1 MNSIFNYSGFVMKFT
16 IPEKYLLENKVKGKK
31 LTHCVVALSA
41 LAIFFFGYDQGM
53 MAGVNTSPDYVE
65 KMKYGY
71 FNENGDVTVTNST
84 RQGGIVAI
92 YYFGTLVGCVFGGLF
107 SDRHG
112 RTKAIA
118 LGALIAIFGAALQ
131 CAAQQMSW
139 MCGARFVNGI
149 GTGILNAVVPVY
161 SSETAEH
168 TSRGAFIAIEF
179 TLNIFG
185 VCVAYWLE
193 YGLSYID
200 SGFSAFQWR
209 FPIAFQIIPLLVLLG
224 IVWFF
229 PESPRWL
236 VKNGEEDHAKRILL
250 NMRGVERGNQEFAEI
265 VGAMRFEQESA
276 LSSSYWRMFL
286 GYFPDKDSKKSA
298 KAKTLHIARRVQIVI
313 WMQIFQEWVGIAGVT
328 VYQPE
333 IFKQAGFG
341 TRKSAWLSGVNNIF
355 YCLSTLINFFTV
367 DRFGRR
373 FTLFWGAIGQG
384 ISMFLAGGF
393 SKLQQKNPKNSS
405 YGAAAASFVFIYTSI
420 FGATWLAVPWLYP
433 TEIFP
438 LKVRAQGNAFG
449 VVGWSI
455 GNGWLTLLCPIMFSK
470 IGEKTL
476 YIFGACNFISLALVY
491 LFCPETANRTL
502 EDIDYLFANDSW
514 LASKSEADFKRIKI
528 EQVDKQVGREKQ
540 IIDIDSSEKENFL
553 TEHFE

>member
-1 MNSIFNYSGFVMKFT
+1 MNLK
-16 IPEKYLLENKVKGKK
+16 IPEKYLLENKVRGKR

-53 MAGVNTSPDYVE
+53 MAGVNTSPDYVD
-65 KMKYGY
+65 KMKYGFY
-71 FNENGDVTVTNST
+71 DENGDVTVTNST
-84 RQGGIVAI
+84 KQGGIVAV
-92 YYFGTLVGCVFGGLF
+92 YYFGTLVGCVFGGLH
-107 SDRHG
+107 SDSQG
-112 RTKAIA
+112 RIKAIA

-131 CAAQQMSW
+131 CSAEQAAW

-200 SGFSAFQWR
+200 GGFSAFRWR
-209 FPIAFQIIPLLVLLG
+209 FPIAFQIIPLLVLFG

-236 VKNGEEDHAKRILL
+236 IKNGEVDKARNILE
-250 NMRGVERGNQEFAEI
+250 NMRGSERGKQEYKEI
-265 VGAMRFEQESA
+265 VSAMEFEEGSA
-276 LSSSYWRMFL
+276 LSSNYLRMFL
-286 GYFPDKDSKKSA
+286 GYFSSKDSQKVA

-313 WMQIFQEWVGIAGVT
+313 WLQILQEWVGIAGVT

-341 TRKSAWLSGVNNIF
+341 TRKSAWLSGLNNIF
-355 YCLSTLINFFTV
+355 YCISTLINYFTV
-367 DRFGRR
+367 DRYGRR

-393 SKLQQKNPKNSS
+393 SKLQQDNPSNSS

-455 GNGWLTLLCPIMFSK
+455 GNGWLTLLCPVMFSN

-476 YIFGACNFISLALVY
+476 YIFGICNFISLAAVY

-502 EDIDYLFANDSW
+502 EDIDHLFANDSW
-514 LASKSEADFKRIKI
+514 LASKSEADFRRITMYNTEKNI
-528 EQVDKQVGREKQ
+528 EREEQ
-540 IIDIDSSEKENFL
+540 IMDDFEKKAHLVEL
-553 TEHFE
+553 VE

>member
-1 MNSIFNYSGFVMKFT
+1 MKLK
-16 IPEKYLLENKVKGKK
+16 IPEKYLLENRVHGKK
-31 LTHCVVALSA
+31 LTHYVVALSA

-53 MAGVNTSPDYVE
+53 MAGVNTSPDYVD

-71 FNENGDVTVTNST
+71 YDKFGDVTVTDST

-107 SDRHG
+107 SDRQG
-112 RTKAIA
+112 RIKSIA
-118 LGALIAIFGAALQ
+118 CGALIAIIGAALQ
-131 CAAQQMSW
+131 CSAEQISW

-200 SGFSAFQWR
+200 GGFSTFRWR
-209 FPIAFQIIPLLVLLG
+209 FPIGFQIIPLLVLLA
-224 IVWFF
+224 IVWIF

-236 VKNGEEDHAKRILL
+236 VKNGEETHAKKILV
-250 NMRGVERGNQEFAEI
+250 NMRGPERGSQEFEEI
-265 VGAMRFEQESA
+265 VEAMRFEQDSA
-276 LSSSYWRMFL
+276 LSESYWRMFF
-286 GYFPDKDSKKSA
+286 GYFTNDDKKKVA
-298 KAKTLHIARRVQIVI
+298 KAKTLHIARRVQLVI

-333 IFKQAGFG
+333 IFRQAGFG
-341 TRKSAWLSGVNNIF
+341 TRKSAWLSGLNNIF
-355 YCLSTLINFFTV
+355 YCLSTLINYFTV

-393 SKLQQKNPKNSS
+393 SKLQQNHPGNNS

-476 YIFGACNFISLALVY
+476 YIFGICNFISLVLVY

-502 EDIDYLFANDSW
+502 EDIDFLFANDSW
-514 LASKSEADFKRIKI
+514 LASKSEADFRTIKFQKD
-528 EQVDKQVGREKQ
+528 EDRLEREKET
-540 IIDIDSSEKENFL
+540 IEEIEKNDIDVLHKE
-553 TEHFE
+553 